1 MAKKTK
7 SAVKFETILEG
18 SIRAVEPVIRGLAL
32 GIRMETGF
40 CSETG
45 EDLLA
50 AACQVL
56 QCAAEHA
63 KKPSKAT
70 EKALL
75 GAAKLLGRGE
85 ERCLEELDQSEAIFG
100 PNIS

>member
-56 QCAAEHA
+56 QCAADLFFND
-63 KKPSKAT
+63 SAT
-70 EKALL
+70 TE
-75 GAAKLLGRGE
+75 RGVL
-85 ERCLEELDQSEAIFG
+85 RSSTPFTR
-100 PNIS
+100 SW